1 MRRSRS
7 RRANR
12 LIVLGVVTLLAIVAW
27 STASTQSEPP
37 FRLYGQGEAG
47 DSIVVYDEAGLEKG
61 SAKVAAD
68 NSWYVDVD
76 YSADEVVRLRFTVN
90 GEMMHAEVSP
100 TGRLQASVVLSPI
113 STEDTESMDGE
124 MMEEEATDS
133 DMMESEAEDAEPM
146 EEEEAMEDGQMVEDS
161 YPDSGSGGLA
171 DQGPSTSALI
181 GTILV
186 LAALALGVG
195 FWRVRSRA

>member
-1 MRRSRS
+1 
-7 RRANR
+7 
-12 LIVLGVVTLLAIVAW
+12 
-27 STASTQSEPP
+27 
-37 FRLYGQGEAG
+37 
-47 DSIVVYDEAGLEKG
+47 
-61 SAKVAAD
+61 
-68 NSWYVDVD
+68 
-76 YSADEVVRLRFTVN
+76 
-90 GEMMHAEVSP
+90 MHAEISP

-146 EEEEAMEDGQMVEDS
+146 EEEEAMEDGQMVEDG